1 MSYRILVTE
10 PIVGDVIDY
19 LRQFAD
25 VTIGKRGV
33 YNSEDALVSDIEGYD
48 ALLSMLSN
56 PVTRK
61 VLEAGK
67 ELKVVANYAV
77 GYNNVDV
84 AAAKEL
90 GIRVTNTPGALTE
103 ATADIAWALILATI
117 RRIPESEHYLR
128 AGRFDGWDPLG
139 FLGFDLNGKT
149 IGIIGLGRIGQAVAR
164 RAQGFG
170 MKILYHNRKQ
180 VDASIE
186 TALSASYVEDYRE
199 LVKTSDVLSLN
210 CPLTPETRHMIS
222 RELLRQMKPSA
233 IVVNTGRGPLIDE
246 AGLAEALKSGWIAGA
261 GLDVFEEEPVVHP
274 ALLNAPNAVLIPHIG
289 SATFETRIRMG
300 MMAAEGL
307 VHLLNGGDGSTLP
320 NLLV

>member
-84 AAAKEL
+84 SAAKEL